1 MPLVYYMVRKMY
13 LNHADPWMLQHGE
26 KMKKAIDTDYADWA
40 YISIVPPEGLK
51 ILLATRPEIDFPFDV
66 LPEHMIPCG
75 PIIRP
80 SLPVEEA
87 DSELADWLSKKP
99 TVLVNLGTHASYN
112 EQHAREM
119 AGALDYLLKE
129 AEKSEY
135 SLQVLWKLNKRG
147 GFDPSGEMYTA
158 FGPRWSESVRVTAWL
173 DVEPTSILES
183 GHMVCSVNHGGANS
197 FFEAVA

>member
-1 MPLVYYMVRKMY
+1 
-13 LNHADPWMLQHGE
+13 
-26 KMKKAIDTDYADWA
+26 MKKAIDTDYADWA